1 MTQRIYVKLRRTKK
15 QEQAKNEEV
24 LISQHA
30 DNGMNVK
37 KELNE
42 KEQINKQLED
52 CGELQNETK

>member
-1 MTQRIYVKLRRTKK
+1 MTQRIYVNLRRTKK

-24 LISQHA
+24 LISQHG

-42 KEQINKQLED
+42 KEQINEQLEG
-52 CGELQNETK
+52 CGELQNETI

>member
-24 LISQHA
+24 LISQHG

-42 KEQINKQLED
+42 KEQINEQLEG
-52 CGELQNETK
+52 CGELQNETI